1 MDPVFIVGPP
11 RSGTTLL
18 RKMINLH
25 SSINILPETHFF
37 SEIYSERKR
46 LKKIETKN
54 YIDRIFS
61 RKSEINLYNRYKR
74 DLLKVNHE
82 NLIEVYKKLL
92 KLHKNQLGLKIVGE
106 KFPANFLYYENIKKI
121 FPDSKFILIRRDP
134 KFALSSYIK
143 RDDFPENYTRM
154 IYYIKQSEEF
164 IRKQKNDTLVVN
176 YEDLI
181 KSPLKILKRV
191 FFFINMNLEITEEEL
206 NSLPFSS
213 SFNNFKGVKIDY
225 NDTGIKKGNQRN
237 WKDGLTE
244 RQISHIQKVNFNKTY
259 SENFFLNFE
268 LWIEHL
274 RTIKRRVGLRKF
286 Y

>member
-37 SEIYSERKR
+37 SEIYSERNR
-46 LKKIETKN
+46 LNKIETKN

-61 RKSEINLYNRYKR
+61 SKSEINLYKRYKIE
-74 DLLKVNHE
+74 LLKVNHE
-82 NLIEVYKKLL
+82 SLIEVYKKLL
-92 KLHKNQLGLKIVGE
+92 KLHKDQLGLEIVGE

-121 FPDSKFILIRRDP
+121 FPNSKFILIRRNP

-181 KSPLKILKRV
+181 KSPIKILKKI
-191 FFFINMNLEITEEEL
+191 FFFIDLNLEITEEEL

-225 NDTGIKKGNQRN
+225 NDKGIKKGNQRN
-237 WKDGLTE
+237 WKDGLNE
-244 RQISHIQKVNFNKTY
+244 SQISHIQKVNFNETY